1 LAAGTLATS
10 LALLPLASPAAASSK
25 SSGHTLTV
33 TSVRIPKIGT
43 VLADNSGLTLYHLTS
58 DPSGKATCTGA
69 CAKVWPPLLLPK
81 GDHLHGPHG
90 LKDFSTIALAHGK
103 KQVSFHG
110 EALYRFAGDKKKG
123 QAGGQGVEGTWFAVL
138 ASNTIPST
146 TPLPAP
152 TSTTTSSTAA
162 PGTASTAASTKTK
175 STSAPKSTTPGN
187 TSGTPAPTSPP
198 ATTPTT
204 PPATTPPPTTPAV
217 TSPPPTTPPP
227 PTTTPTTAKPP
238 SGGYGY

>member
-1 LAAGTLATS
+1 M
-10 LALLPLASPAAASSK
+10 
-25 SSGHTLTV
+25 LTIS
-33 TSVRIPKIGT
+33 TVRIPKIGT
-43 VLADNSGLTLYHLTS
+43 VLADNSGHTLYHFTS

-81 GDHLHGPHG
+81 GDHTHGPRG
-90 LKDFSTIALAHGK
+90 LKDFSTIALAHGQ

-162 PGTASTAASTKTK
+162 SSTASTAAPTKTK
-175 STSAPKSTTPGN
+175 STSAPKSTTPGS

-198 ATTPTT
+198 S
-204 PPATTPPPTTPAV
+204 
-217 TSPPPTTPPP
+217 TSP
-227 PTTTPTTAKPP
+227 PTTTPPTTTPPTTTPPTTTPPTTTPP